1 LSEYPK
7 EWTTHGVTLFL
18 KTHVIVHASRPG
30 IQYLKG
36 SYMSTIYSYFRLEMK
51 DSLYPE
57 LLNQTRTLLILTS
70 RYSNPLFLNRT
81 RRQCS
86 NHFKVLV
93 LEEWQKIAKTR
104 EQKGHWHRG

>member
-1 LSEYPK
+1 
-7 EWTTHGVTLFL
+7 
-18 KTHVIVHASRPG
+18 
-30 IQYLKG
+30 
-36 SYMSTIYSYFRLEMK
+36 MK

-81 RRQCS
+81 RRQWS

>member
-1 LSEYPK
+1 MDNPRGHSVLKDSCYRSRFPAWDSIPK
-7 EWTTHGVTLFL
+7 
-18 KTHVIVHASRPG
+18 
-30 IQYLKG
+30 

>member
-1 LSEYPK
+1 
-7 EWTTHGVTLFL
+7 
-18 KTHVIVHASRPG
+18 
-30 IQYLKG
+30 
-36 SYMSTIYSYFRLEMK
+36 MSTIHTLEMK

-81 RRQCS
+81 QRQWS

-93 LEEWQKIAKTR
+93 LEEWQKIAKTQNR
-104 EQKGHWHRG
+104 KGIGIGARKQARKES